1 MGCEGLE
8 KIGFEAVGRDR
19 LRSQNSLRRKK
30 DPITLTLFLSD
41 IELGKYIYHCD
52 L

>member
-19 LRSQNSLRRKK
+19 IRIQNSLRRKK
-30 DPITLTLFLSD
+30 DPITLTLFVSN
-41 IELGKYIYHCD
+41 IELGKNIYQCD